1 MRIKRTRLTRLPH
14 VICSEAPKADPC
26 RPATSFADERT
37 INAAAHLGLAH
48 NSAEALA
55 DQIKQLLPAEEAT
68 AERKQFTKIV
78 DALVAS
84 DLEHKY
90 DELEEVMQGEAG
102 VDDHPADEKAKEAE
116 DQEKPAAK
124 AAKKEE

>member
-1 MRIKRTRLTRLPH
+1 MITVLP
-14 VICSEAPKADPC
+14 
-26 RPATSFADERT
+26 PATSFADERT
-37 INAAAHLGLAH
+37 LNAAAHLGLAH
-48 NSAEALA
+48 DGAQALA
-55 DQIKQLLPAEEAT
+55 DQIKQLLPAEDAT

-90 DELEEVMQGEAG
+90 DELEEIMQGEAS
-102 VDDHPADEKAKEAE
+102 VDGGDADEPKKEE
-116 DQEKPAAK
+116 DQEKPASK

>member
-26 RPATSFADERT
+26 RPAISFADERT

-48 NSAEALA
+48 DSAEALA
-55 DQIKQLLPAEEAT
+55 EQMKRLLPAKDAT

-90 DELEEVMQGEAG
+90 DELEDIMQGKAS
-102 VDDHPADEKAKEAE
+102 VNDHPADEETEEEE

>member
-1 MRIKRTRLTRLPH
+1 M
-14 VICSEAPKADPC
+14 
-26 RPATSFADERT
+26 PAKD
-37 INAAAHLGLAH
+37 
-48 NSAEALA
+48 
-55 DQIKQLLPAEEAT
+55 AT

-90 DELEEVMQGEAG
+90 DELEDIMQGKAS
-102 VDDHPADEKAKEAE
+102 VNDHPADEETEEEE

>member
-1 MRIKRTRLTRLPH
+1 MRIEPARFPH
-14 VICSEAPKADPC
+14 GICSEAAKADPC

-37 INAAAHLGLAH
+37 LNAAAHLGLAH
-48 NSAEALA
+48 DSAEALA
-55 DQIKQLLPAEEAT
+55 DQIKQVLPADDET
-68 AERKQFTKIV
+68 AERKQYTKIV

-90 DELEEVMQGEAG
+90 DELEKIMQGGASVE
-102 VDDHPADEKAKEAE
+102 DDSADTQTKKEE
-116 DQEKPAAK
+116 EGQEKPAAK

>member
-26 RPATSFADERT
+26 RPAISFADERT

-48 NSAEALA
+48 DSAEALA
-55 DQIKQLLPAEEAT
+55 EQIKQLLPTKDAT

-84 DLEHKY
+84 DLEHKGGAACPR
-90 DELEEVMQGEAG
+90 LIPGLWVAVGCGCG
-102 VDDHPADEKAKEAE
+102 VLSRMRATWR
-116 DQEKPAAK
+116 
-124 AAKKEE
+124 